1 MWQKTVQQ
9 DGIDKQRLQ
18 RFVDFFSGVPIKP
31 IVSTNLNGATMVI
44 TLPEDITTKTASI
57 MDSIW
62 QRLGERISNLDEIF
76 YVTPSDALHATVLV
90 PEMIHQGSLSE
101 NAFSDNTVSTI
112 ESLAKARGSFTMK
125 IGAINLTGNGVVV
138 LECYPEN
145 DAIFELRDDLRKAL
159 PFVSQRRHEQ
169 EVIHITLGRFLKQVS
184 EEEFREIV
192 DVISDFRNV
201 KVGSFEVNELL

>member
-1 MWQKTVQQ
+1 MSNNDFKKISKEILEMARIDQKLRSEEPLDWKKITAV
-9 DGIDKQRLQ
+9 DKKNRNRLKEI
-18 RFVDFFSGVPIKP
+18 IK
-31 IVSTNLNGATMVI
+31 
-44 TLPEDITTKTASI
+44 E
-57 MDSIW
+57 MD
-62 QRLGERISNLDEIF
+62 DPKPA
-76 YVTPSDALHATVLV
+76 Y
-90 PEMIHQGSLSE
+90 
-101 NAFSDNTVSTI
+101 NTVSTI